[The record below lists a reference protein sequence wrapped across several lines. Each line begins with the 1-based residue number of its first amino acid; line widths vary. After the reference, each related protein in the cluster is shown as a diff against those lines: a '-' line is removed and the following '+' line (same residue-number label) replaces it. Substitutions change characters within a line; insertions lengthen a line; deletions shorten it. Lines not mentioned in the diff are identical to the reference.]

1 MVTKLFKTGTWNL
14 GHASAILEGADD
26 HLTHLE
32 KEAFNSV
39 PE

>member
-1 MVTKLFKTGTWNL
+1 MHHILC
-14 GHASAILEGADD
+14 HASAILEGADD